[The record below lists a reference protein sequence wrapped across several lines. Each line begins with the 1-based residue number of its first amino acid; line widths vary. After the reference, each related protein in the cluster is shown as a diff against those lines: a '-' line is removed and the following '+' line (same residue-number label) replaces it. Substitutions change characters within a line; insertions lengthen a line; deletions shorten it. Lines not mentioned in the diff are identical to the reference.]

1 MGGRYSSSKAGSTNC
16 PLKHNRRDD
25 CHPTTVAQNAR
36 CDLVPELIADYHC
49 ETGEG
54 PLWHPMERR
63 VYWGDITQGRL
74 FRFSPYTRHHEQIYD
89 GRIVGG
95 YTIQS
100 DGSLLLFMDRCSV
113 AVLRGGEMNYLIDE
127 IADQTDSRFNDVIA
141 DPAGRVFCGTMPG
154 PDGRPATLYRMNTD
168 GSLTTVLTDV
178 GLSNG
183 MGFTTDL
190 RYMYYT
196 DSLARTIYRF
206 DYDIDS
212 GELANQQV
220 FVETPD
226 DGSIPDGMTV
236 DAEDHVWSA
245 RWDGS
250 SLYRYAPDGTQ
261 VARIEFPAR
270 KVSSV
275 IFGGRDLTD
284 MYVTTA
290 GGQDKSNEGAGA
302 GALFRVNAGIVGKPE
317 FLSRIGL

>member
-1 MGGRYSSSKAGSTNC
+1 M
-16 PLKHNRRDD
+16 
-25 CHPTTVAQNAR
+25 Q
-36 CDLVPELIADYHC
+36 PELIADYQC
-49 ETGEG
+49 VTGEG

-63 VYWGDITQGRL
+63 VYWGDIPEGRL
-74 FRFSPYTRHHEQIYD
+74 FRYNPYTRRHEQIYD
-89 GRIVGG
+89 GRVVGG

-113 AVLRGGEMNYLIDE
+113 AVFRDGDLEFLVDQLDDE
-127 IADQTDSRFNDVIA
+127 LDNRFNDVIA
-141 DPAGRVFCGTMPG
+141 DPAGRVFCGTMPTD
-154 PDGRPATLYRMNTD
+154 DGRPARLYRMDTD
-168 GSLTTVLTDV
+168 GTITTVLDDV

-190 RYMYYT
+190 SLMYYT
-196 DSLARTIYRF
+196 DSLARKIYLF
-206 DYDIDS
+206 DYDVES
-212 GELANQQV
+212 GELSDQRV

-250 SLYRYAPDGTQ
+250 SLYRYAPDGSE
-261 VARIEFPAR
+261 VGRIEFPAK

-290 GGQDKSNEGAGA
+290 GGQDKPNEGAGA
-302 GALFRVNAGIVGKPE
+302 GALFRVNVGVRGKPE
-317 FLSRIGL
+317 FLSRVAL